1 MSNAT
6 DTSLA
11 QQDALSN
18 AFIGIFAIAIIVI
31 SQLGLGGIERRTFD
45 AVYGRVEAG
54 EKQRSGGGPGGKA
67 EKESQGRVQTVVSMI
82 WVLVEGDVKFVAG
95 RGAAQQPDHWQED
108 TRGLTP
114 ADEPRNL
121 YRVNIGGPDPG
132 PREWLL
138 RSDAQRERR
147 VWIIADDLLVNHTC
161 PIIAPGAQWQLT
173 MQSANGPL
181 TVSPCGQ

>member
-11 QQDALSN
+11 QQDAMSN

-54 EKQRSGGGPGGKA
+54 EKQRSGGGPGGEA
-67 EKESQGRVQTVVSMI
+67 NKESQGRVQTVVSMI

-95 RGAAQQPDHWQED
+95 RGASQPPDHWLED
-108 TRGLTP
+108 RKDLAPSDVT
-114 ADEPRNL
+114 RNL
-121 YRVNIGGPDPG
+121 YRVNIGGPDVG

-138 RSDAQRERR
+138 QSDAQGERQ
-147 VWIIADDLLVNHTC
+147 VWIIADDLMVNHAC
-161 PIIAPGAQWQLT
+161 PTIAPGAQWRLT

-181 TVSPCGQ
+181 TLSPCGQ